1 MRRIAGSYPAAGDSF
16 WSGLHDDNEELLTE
30 REAPPS
36 WQVITALLIYG
47 SLIIL
52 IGVMLAG

>member
-1 MRRIAGSYPAAGDSF
+1 MRRIADSCPAAGDSF
-16 WSGLHDDNEELLTE
+16 WSGLHDDKEELLTE
-30 REAPPS
+30 RKVPPS

-52 IGVMLAG
+52 IGVILAG